1 MAKNQNEMSFL
12 DHLEELR
19 WHLVRSFIAIFIF
32 GVVLFIFQTQVYEYF
47 LLAHLKPDFITY
59 QWFCDGFAFLGME
72 SSFCT
77 VDFPQKLQ
85 SLSLTNQLMNSLW
98 TSAIL
103 GLILAFPYVVYE
115 MWKFIAPGLHESER
129 KNSRGFIFVT
139 SFLFFIGL
147 LFSYFIICPM
157 SVYFF
162 YNYQI
167 TDLIQNNFQFE
178 SYISI
183 ITNALLG
190 VSLVFELPVIIYFL
204 SKAGLVS
211 PQFLRTYRRH
221 ALVVVLILSAIITPP
236 DVASQIIVSIP
247 VMFLYEIGIY
257 ISKFVEK
264 KRLKR
269 EKQLSNVR

>member
-1 MAKNQNEMSFL
+1 MANNKNEMSFL
-12 DHLEELR
+12 GHLEELR
-19 WHLVRSFIAIFIF
+19 WHLVRSFVAIFALA
-32 GVVLFIFQTQVYEYF
+32 VVLFIFQTQVYEYF

-59 QWFCDGFAFLGME
+59 QWFCEAFGSIGIE
-72 SSFCT
+72 SSFCN
-77 VDFPQKLQ
+77 VNFPQKLQ

-103 GLILAFPYVVYE
+103 GLILAFPYIIYE
-115 MWKFIAPGLHESER
+115 LWKFIAPGLHENER

-139 SFLFFIGL
+139 SFLFFLGL

-167 TDLIQNNFQFE
+167 TDLIVNNFQFE

-190 VSLVFELPVIIYFL
+190 ISLVFELPVLIYFL
-204 SKAGLVS
+204 SKAGLVT
-211 PQFLRTYRRH
+211 PQFLKTYRKH
-221 ALVVVLILSAIITPP
+221 ALVVILILSAIITPP
-236 DVASQIIVSIP
+236 DIASQIIVSIP

-264 KRLKR
+264 KRLKK
-269 EKQLSNVR
+269 EKQLSNVK

>member
-1 MAKNQNEMSFL
+1 MSFL
-12 DHLEELR
+12 GHLEELR
-19 WHLVRSFIAIFIF
+19 WHLVRSFVAIFALA
-32 GVVLFIFQTQVYEYF
+32 VVLFIFQTQVYEYF

-59 QWFCDGFAFLGME
+59 QWFCEAFGSIGIE
-72 SSFCT
+72 SSFCN
-77 VDFPQKLQ
+77 VNFPQKLQ

-103 GLILAFPYVVYE
+103 GLILAFPYIIFE
-115 MWKFIAPGLHESER
+115 LWKFIAPGLHENER
-129 KNSRGFIFVT
+129 KNSRGFIFIT
-139 SFLFFIGL
+139 SLLFFLGL

-167 TDLIQNNFQFE
+167 TDLIVNNFQFE

-190 VSLVFELPVIIYFL
+190 ISLVFELPVLIYFL
-204 SKAGLVS
+204 SKAGLVT
-211 PQFLRTYRRH
+211 PQFLKTYRKH
-221 ALVVVLILSAIITPP
+221 ALVVILILSAIITPP
-236 DVASQIIVSIP
+236 DIASQIIVSIP

-264 KRLKR
+264 KRLKK
-269 EKQLSNVR
+269 EKQLSNVK

>member
-1 MAKNQNEMSFL
+1 MANNKNEMSFL
-12 DHLEELR
+12 GHLEELR
-19 WHLVRSFIAIFIF
+19 WHLVRSFVAIFALA
-32 GVVLFIFQTQVYEYF
+32 VVLFIFQTQVYEYF

-59 QWFCDGFAFLGME
+59 QWFCEAFGSIGIE
-72 SSFCT
+72 SSFCN
-77 VDFPQKLQ
+77 VNFPQKLQ

-103 GLILAFPYVVYE
+103 GLILAFPYIIYE
-115 MWKFIAPGLHESER
+115 LWKFIAPGLHENER

-139 SFLFFIGL
+139 SLLFFLGL

-167 TDLIQNNFQFE
+167 TDLIVNNFQFE

-190 VSLVFELPVIIYFL
+190 I
-204 SKAGLVS
+204 
-211 PQFLRTYRRH
+211 
-221 ALVVVLILSAIITPP
+221 
-236 DVASQIIVSIP
+236 
-247 VMFLYEIGIY
+247 
-257 ISKFVEK
+257 
-264 KRLKR
+264 
-269 EKQLSNVR
+269 

>member
-1 MAKNQNEMSFL
+1 MANNKNEMSFL
-12 DHLEELR
+12 GHLEELR
-19 WHLVRSFIAIFIF
+19 WHLVRSFVAIFALA
-32 GVVLFIFQTQVYEYF
+32 VVLFIFQTQVYEYF

-59 QWFCDGFAFLGME
+59 QWFCEAFGSIGIE
-72 SSFCT
+72 SSFCN
-77 VDFPQKLQ
+77 VNFPQKLQ

-103 GLILAFPYVVYE
+103 GLILAFPYIIYE
-115 MWKFIAPGLHESER
+115 LWKFIAPGLHENER

-139 SFLFFIGL
+139 SLLFFLGL

-167 TDLIQNNFQFE
+167 TDLIVNNFQFE

-190 VSLVFELPVIIYFL
+190 ISLVFELPVLIYFL
-204 SKAGLVS
+204 SKAGLVT
-211 PQFLRTYRRH
+211 PQFLKTYRKH
-221 ALVVVLILSAIITPP
+221 ALVVILILSAIITPP
-236 DVASQIIVSIP
+236 DIASQIIVSIP

-264 KRLKR
+264 KRLKK
-269 EKQLSNVR
+269 EKQLSNVK

>member
-1 MAKNQNEMSFL
+1 MSFL
-12 DHLEELR
+12 GHLEELR
-19 WHLVRSFIAIFIF
+19 WHLVRSFAAIFILSI
-32 GVVLFIFQTQVYEYF
+32 VLFVFQKQVYDYF

-59 QWFCDGFAFLGME
+59 TWFCNAFGAIGIE

-103 GLILAFPYVVYE
+103 GLILAFPYIVYE
-115 MWKFIAPGLHESER
+115 IWKFISPGLHEVER
-129 KNSRGFIFVT
+129 KSSRGFIFIT
-139 SFLFFIGL
+139 SLLFFVGV
-147 LFSYFIICPM
+147 LFSYYIICPM

-167 TDLIQNNFQFE
+167 TDLIVNNFQFE

-204 SKAGLVS
+204 SKAGLVT
-211 PQFLRTYRRH
+211 PEFLKTYRKH
-221 ALVVVLILSAIITPP
+221 SFVAVLILSAIITPP
-236 DVASQIIVSIP
+236 DIASQIIVSIP

-257 ISKFVEK
+257 ISRRVEK
-264 KRLKR
+264 KRLKK
-269 EKQLSNVR
+269 ENKVKNVK